1 MEYLAYSH
9 MFIAQEE
16 ASGKTKYNPPKS
28 QLNAEIPLKS
38 SDIVITKKQASG
50 ISKSKFN
57 WQKLLK
63 SSAWLALAGVGVLL
77 IVAAQI
83 QVSSAAY
90 VKTNGSCLRIRTGPS
105 TNYSYVDC
113 VSNGATLPAIERYE
127 NGFARLTT
135 GRYVFARWVGDKPNN
150 PTTSSPIGSPSG
162 SLGGVGGS
170 VTLTPGSRGQLVRD
184 VQTALGNLRVD
195 GIYGQ
200 ETVNQVRSFQA
211 SKGLLVDG
219 VVGPE
224 TRVALGI

>member
-16 ASGKTKYNPPKS
+16 ASGKTKYNSSKS
-28 QLNAEIPLKS
+28 QFNGEKPLKS
-38 SDIVITKKQASG
+38 SDIVITKKQSSG
-50 ISKSKFN
+50 IIKSKFN

-77 IVAAQI
+77 IAAAQI
-83 QVSSAAY
+83 QISSAAY

-113 VSNGATLPAIERYE
+113 ISNGTTLPAIERYE
-127 NGFARLTT
+127 NGFARLSN
-135 GRYVFARWVGDKPNN
+135 GRYVYARWIGDKPNN
-150 PTTSSPIGSPSG
+150 TPTTRP
-162 SLGGVGGS
+162 GGVGGS
-170 VTLTPGSRGQLVRD
+170 VILTPGSRGQLVRD

-200 ETVNQVRSFQA
+200 ETVSQVRNFQA

-219 VVGPE
+219 VVGPQ

>member
-16 ASGKTKYNPPKS
+16 ASGNTKYNLPKS
-28 QLNAEIPLKS
+28 QLNEKEPLKS
-38 SDIVITKKQASG
+38 SNIVIAEKQASAN
-50 ISKSKFN
+50 SKSKFN
-57 WQKLLK
+57 WKKLLK

-77 IVAAQI
+77 IAATQI
-83 QVSSAAY
+83 QMSSAAY

-105 TNYSYVDC
+105 TNYSYIDC

-127 NGFARLTT
+127 NGFARLST

-150 PTTSSPIGSPSG
+150 SSVTRP
-162 SLGGVGGS
+162 GGVGGS
-170 VTLTPGSRGQLVRD
+170 VILSRGSKGQLVRD
-184 VQTALGNLRVD
+184 IQTALGNLRVD

-219 VVGPE
+219 TVGPE
-224 TRVALGI
+224 TRATLGL

>member
-16 ASGKTKYNPPKS
+16 ASGNTKYNLSKS
-28 QLNAEIPLKS
+28 QLNGEKPLKS
-38 SDIVITKKQASG
+38 SDIVISKKQVSG
-50 ISKSKFN
+50 ITKSKFS
-57 WQKLLK
+57 WRKLLK

-77 IVAAQI
+77 IAAAQI
-83 QVSSAAY
+83 QISSAAY

-113 VSNGATLPAIERYE
+113 ISNGATLPPIERYE
-127 NGFARLTT
+127 NGFARLST
-135 GRYVFARWVGDKPNN
+135 GRYVYARWVANKPNN
-150 PTTSSPIGSPSG
+150 APTTRP
-162 SLGGVGGS
+162 GGVGGS
-170 VTLTPGSRGQLVRD
+170 VILTPGSRGQLVRD

-200 ETVNQVRSFQA
+200 ETVNQVRKFQA

>member
-16 ASGKTKYNPPKS
+16 ASRNTTYNNPSKS
-28 QLNAEIPLKS
+28 QLNSKKPLQS
-38 SDIVITKKQASG
+38 SDIVITKEEASG
-50 ISKSKFN
+50 ITQLKFN
-57 WQKLLK
+57 WKKLLK

-77 IVAAQI
+77 IAAAQI
-83 QVSSAAY
+83 QMSSAAF
-90 VKTNGSCLRIRTGPS
+90 VRTNGSCLRIRTGPS

-127 NGFARLTT
+127 NGFARLST
-135 GRYVFARWVGDKPNN
+135 GRYVFARWLGDRSNN
-150 PTTSSPIGSPSG
+150 LPVTRP
-162 SLGGVGGS
+162 GGVGGS
-170 VTLTPGSRGQLVRD
+170 VILSRGSKGLLVRD

-200 ETVNQVRSFQA
+200 ETVSRVRTFQA

-219 VVGPE
+219 AVGPE

>member
-16 ASGKTKYNPPKS
+16 ASGNTKYNPPKS
-28 QLNAEIPLKS
+28 QLNGKKPLKF
-38 SDIVITKKQASG
+38 SDIFITKKGAFG
-50 ISKSKFN
+50 NNKYKFN

-63 SSAWLALAGVGVLL
+63 SSAWLAFAGVGVLL
-77 IVAAQI
+77 IAAAQI
-83 QVSSAAY
+83 QMSSAAY
-90 VKTNGSCLRIRTGPS
+90 VKTNGSCLRIRSGPS

-113 VSNGATLPAIERYE
+113 VPNGATLPAIERYE
-127 NGFARLTT
+127 NGFARLST
-135 GRYVFARWVGDKPNN
+135 GRYVYARWVADRPNN
-150 PTTSSPIGSPSG
+150 PPVTSRP
-162 SLGGVGGS
+162 GGVGGS
-170 VTLTPGSRGQLVRD
+170 VILTRGSRGQLVRD

-219 VVGPE
+219 TVGPE
-224 TRVALGI
+224 TRAALGI

>member
-16 ASGKTKYNPPKS
+16 AFGNSKYNPPKS
-28 QLNAEIPLKS
+28 QFNGEKPLKS
-38 SDIVITKKQASG
+38 SDIVITKKEESG
-50 ISKSKFN
+50 NSKYKLN
-57 WQKLLK
+57 WKKLLK

-77 IVAAQI
+77 AAVTQI
-83 QVSSAAY
+83 QMSSAAY

-113 VSNGATLPAIERYE
+113 VPNGTTLPAIERYE
-127 NGFARLTT
+127 NGFARLST
-135 GRYVFARWVGDKPNN
+135 GRYVFSRWVGDRPSN
-150 PTTSSPIGSPSG
+150 PPVTRP
-162 SLGGVGGS
+162 GGVGGS
-170 VTLTPGSRGQLVRD
+170 VILTPGSRGQLVRD
-184 VQTALGNLRVD
+184 LQTALGNLRVD

-200 ETVNQVRSFQA
+200 ETVSRVRSFQA

-224 TRVALGI
+224 TRAAMGI

>member
-16 ASGKTKYNPPKS
+16 ASGKTKYNPLKS
-28 QLNAEIPLKS
+28 QLNAETPLKS

-150 PTTSSPIGSPSG
+150 PTISSPSG
-162 SLGGVGGS
+162 SPGGVGGS
-170 VTLTPGSRGQLVRD
+170 VILTPGSRGQLVRD

>member
-16 ASGKTKYNPPKS
+16 ASGNTKYNPSKS
-28 QLNAEIPLKS
+28 QLNGRKPLKS
-38 SDIVITKKQASG
+38 SDIVITKEEASG

-57 WQKLLK
+57 WKKLLK

-77 IVAAQI
+77 IAAAQI
-83 QVSSAAY
+83 QMSSAAY

-105 TNYSYVDC
+105 SSYSYVDC

-127 NGFARLTT
+127 NGFARLST
-135 GRYVFARWVGDKPNN
+135 GRYVFARWVGDKPNSL
-150 PTTSSPIGSPSG
+150 PTTSP
-162 SLGGVGGS
+162 GGVGGS
-170 VTLTPGSRGQLVRD
+170 VILTPGSRGLLVRD

-211 SKGLLVDG
+211 SKGILVDG

-224 TRVALGI
+224 TRAALGI

>member
-1 MEYLAYSH
+1 MEYLAYSQ

-16 ASGKTKYNPPKS
+16 ASGNTKSNSSKFQWNWKKS
-28 QLNAEIPLKS
+28 LES
-38 SDIVITKKQASG
+38 SDIVITKEETSEN
-50 ISKSKFN
+50 SKYKFN
-57 WQKLLK
+57 WKKLLK

-77 IVAAQI
+77 VAVTQI
-83 QVSSAAY
+83 EMSSAAY

-127 NGFARLTT
+127 NGFARLST
-135 GRYVFARWVGDKPNN
+135 GRYVFARWIGDKPNN
-150 PTTSSPIGSPSG
+150 PSVTTP
-162 SLGGVGGS
+162 GGVGGS
-170 VTLTPGSRGQLVRD
+170 VILTPGSKGLLVRD
-184 VQTALGNLRVD
+184 VQTALGNLTVD

-200 ETVNQVRSFQA
+200 ETVSRVRNFQE

-224 TRVALGI
+224 TRAALGI

>member
-16 ASGKTKYNPPKS
+16 ASGNTKYNLPKS
-28 QLNAEIPLKS
+28 QLNGKEPLKS
-38 SDIVITKKQASG
+38 SNIVIAEKQVSAN
-50 ISKSKFN
+50 SKTKFN
-57 WQKLLK
+57 WKKLLK

-77 IVAAQI
+77 LAATQI
-83 QVSSAAY
+83 QISSAAY

-105 TNYSYVDC
+105 TNYSYIDC

-127 NGFARLTT
+127 NGFARLST
-135 GRYVFARWVGDKPNN
+135 GRYVYARWVADKPNN
-150 PTTSSPIGSPSG
+150 PPVTSRP
-162 SLGGVGGS
+162 GGVGGS
-170 VTLTPGSRGQLVRD
+170 VILTRGSRGQLVRD

-219 VVGPE
+219 TVGPE
-224 TRVALGI
+224 TRAALGI

>member
-16 ASGKTKYNPPKS
+16 ASGNTKYNPPKS
-28 QLNAEIPLKS
+28 QLDSKKPLKS
-38 SDIVITKKQASG
+38 SDIVITKQEASG
-50 ISKSKFN
+50 ITKPKFN
-57 WQKLLK
+57 WKKLLK

-77 IVAAQI
+77 IAAAQI
-83 QVSSAAY
+83 QMSSAAY
-90 VKTNGSCLRIRTGPS
+90 VRTNGSCLRIRTGPS

-113 VSNGATLPAIERYE
+113 VPNGATLPAIERYE
-127 NGFARLTT
+127 NGFARLST
-135 GRYVFARWVGDKPNN
+135 GRYVFARWVGDRPNYL
-150 PTTSSPIGSPSG
+150 PVTRP
-162 SLGGVGGS
+162 GGVGGS
-170 VTLTPGSRGQLVRD
+170 IILTPGSRGQLVRD

-200 ETVNQVRSFQA
+200 ETVSRVRSFQA